1 MAYTSIDDPSA
12 HFQTATWSG
21 NASTQDI
28 TNDGNS
34 DLKPDFTWTKPR
46 GIAFGHKLMDST
58 RGIGSSGKFLFSDAS
73 NAEADIDDYMMTFN
87 TDGFSV
93 GAGDAGFNAS
103 NDTYVTW
110 QWKAGGGTTASNT
123 DGTITS
129 TVQANTTAGFSI
141 VTWTGTG
148 SAGTIG
154 HGLGVAPKVV
164 IVKARTGVA
173 TSWAVFHKD
182 GSTSDDDT
190 LVLQTTAAKATYAG
204 FWNNQYPSSSV
215 FGISNDIWLNG
226 NTENFVAY
234 CFAEKQG
241 YSKFGKYTG
250 NGDSGGNGPFV
261 YTGFTPS
268 FVIIKRTD
276 AANDWIMHTYK
287 LGTKASSGSEKG
299 NVGNLNNAALRA
311 NETSVV
317 DDWGAIDMLSNG
329 FKIRTNAASENTSGG
344 SYIYMA
350 FAESPFVTST
360 GIPTTAR

>member
-1 MAYTSIDDPSA
+1 MAYTNIDDPSA

-110 QWKAGGGTTASNT
+110 QWKANGGTTASNS

-141 VTWTGTG
+141 VTYTGTG

-241 YSKFGKYTG
+241 YSKFGTYTG
-250 NGDSGGNGPFV
+250 AGSSSPFV
-261 YTGFTPS
+261 YTGFKPA
-268 FVIIKRTD
+268 FLLIRRID
-276 AANDWIMHTYK
+276 AANSWGIVDNKRGYNGGTETLFADLTNAESSTYT
-287 LGTKASSGSEKG
+287 LD
-299 NVGNLNNAALRA
+299 L
-311 NETSVV
+311 
-317 DDWGAIDMLSNG
+317 LSNG
-329 FKIRTNAASENTSGG
+329 FRPASNHSIFNQSSG